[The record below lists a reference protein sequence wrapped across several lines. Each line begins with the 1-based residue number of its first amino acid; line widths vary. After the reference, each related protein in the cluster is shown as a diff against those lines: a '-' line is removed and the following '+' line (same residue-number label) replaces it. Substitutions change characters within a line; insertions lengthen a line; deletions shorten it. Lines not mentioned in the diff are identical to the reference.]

1 MHEPMATLT
10 HQVAMHTEAYVEEG
24 KQMTDRQVQAE
35 RRHVGI
41 QGYGWLNVDVT

>member
-10 HQVAMHTEAYVEEG
+10 HQVAMHTEAYVEYVEEG

-35 RRHVGI
+35 RRGGGGTRI
-41 QGYGWLNVDVT
+41 WLV